1 MTRTSVVGDA
11 IPQCRP
17 TRGARAIDPRGGM
30 EPAGRYAPSAPLCRQ
45 CENDKGQRA
54 GLERRSGV
62 TRLCAAGVGLVA
74 RADIFA
80 RESYVRVA
88 IVPHIGRKGGASGP
102 DRRPSAPNSSL
113 IPIRGQS

>member
-1 MTRTSVVGDA
+1 
-11 IPQCRP
+11 
-17 TRGARAIDPRGGM
+17 
-30 EPAGRYAPSAPLCRQ
+30 
-45 CENDKGQRA
+45 
-54 GLERRSGV
+54 
-62 TRLCAAGVGLVA
+62 LCAAGVGLVA